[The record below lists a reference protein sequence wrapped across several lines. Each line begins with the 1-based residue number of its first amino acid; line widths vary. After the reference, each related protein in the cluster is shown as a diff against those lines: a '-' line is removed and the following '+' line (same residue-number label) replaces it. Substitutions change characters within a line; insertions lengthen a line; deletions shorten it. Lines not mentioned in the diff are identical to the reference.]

1 MIRRLLLFVCVATLM
16 TLAACSSRTSGLP
29 DESGGGRTSGG
40 EESDSR
46 DLLSDASAESST
58 GTFTH
63 LIGTETEY
71 YTTGPQQGRP
81 PDGEFSAG
89 TQVNIVEEAGSYTLV
104 QSEDGMQAYVVS
116 DALKQVGNTSMIVF
130 SRKVGEVIV
139 IADSITVTVVEIGGD
154 EVRLGIEA
162 PKEIPVHRKE
172 VYDAIKNQQRQ
183 QR

>member
-1 MIRRLLLFVCVATLM
+1 M
-16 TLAACSSRTSGLP
+16 TLAACSSQTSDLP
-29 DESGGGRTSGG
+29 DESAGGPTNGD

-46 DLLSDASAESST
+46 DSLSDASAESST
-58 GTFTH
+58 DTFTH
-63 LIGTETEY
+63 VIGTETEY

-81 PDGEFSAG
+81 PDGKSSAG

-104 QSEDGMQAYVVS
+104 RSEDGMQAYEAS
-116 DALKQVGNTSMIVF
+116 DALKQAANTAMIVF

-139 IADSITVTVVEIGGD
+139 IADNITVTVVEIGGD

-162 PKEIPVHRKE
+162 PKKIPVHRKE

>member
-1 MIRRLLLFVCVATLM
+1 M
-16 TLAACSSRTSGLP
+16 
-29 DESGGGRTSGG
+29 
-40 EESDSR
+40 
-46 DLLSDASAESST
+46 
-58 GTFTH
+58 
-63 LIGTETEY
+63 
-71 YTTGPQQGRP
+71 
-81 PDGEFSAG
+81 
-89 TQVNIVEEAGSYTLV
+89 
-104 QSEDGMQAYVVS
+104 VV
-116 DALKQVGNTSMIVF
+116 TSMIVF